1 MVLLVVAASSDFHFP
16 LLLLIPRLTE
26 ELVLCWCFDFTF
38 K

>member
-26 ELVLCWCFDFTF
+26 ELGALLVL
-38 K
+38 